1 MRSFLIAV
9 SRNPLSMLG
18 AAIATACALVMLSLL
33 ALELVGL
40 HVTPYVG
47 ILIFLILP
55 AILLAALLL
64 IPLGLR
70 QERRRE
76 AAAEGDEA
84 AGKEGLFPVVDFNR
98 ESVRRAAFVIFVL
111 SVVNLVL
118 FSAATY
124 KGVEV
129 MESDAFCGEACHSV
143 MEPEY
148 RAYQASTHANV
159 GCVQCH
165 IGPGTESFLKA
176 KLNGAWQVASVNFD
190 LYERPIPVP
199 VHDLRPAHETCGEC
213 HRPGAWTGDKLKVI
227 PIYGEDEANTRTST
241 VLGLHVGGTRAGQS
255 EGIHWHADPNIE
267 VRYRSDPK
275 RERIGTIEVRYAD
288 GSVKTFLP
296 PEGFEEQGATDEGMT
311 EVWRTMDCTDC
322 HNRVG
327 HPFLTAER
335 AVDEALA
342 AGLLDAS
349 LPFLRRE
356 AVAALTAGDVG
367 GASEDGESGE
377 GPPKGEILE
386 TITTHILSFY
396 SQQHPDVL
404 ASNRQGVERAAATV
418 ADLYDR
424 NVYPRMNLGWGAYP
438 NHIGHERFPGC
449 FRCHD
454 DEHATEDGETLAQD
468 CFACHSMIAIEE
480 EEPEILALLEE

>member
-70 QERRRE
+70 RERRRQ
-76 AAAEGDEA
+76 AGAEGEE
-84 AGKEGLFPVVDFNR
+84 AGKELFPVIDFNR

-118 FSAATY
+118 FAAATY

-129 MESDAFCGEACHSV
+129 MESDAFCGETCHSV

-148 RAYQASTHANV
+148 RAYQASVHADV

-165 IGPGTESFLKA
+165 IGPGAESFLKA

-190 LYERPIPVP
+190 LYERPIPAP
-199 VHDLRPAHETCGEC
+199 VHDLRPAGETCGAC
-213 HRPGAWTGDKLKVI
+213 HRAGAWTGDKLKVI
-227 PIYGEDEANTRTST
+227 PIYGDDEANTRTST
-241 VLGLHVGGTRAGQS
+241 VLAMHVGGRRGGVKDGAS
-255 EGIHWHADPNIE
+255 EGIHWHADPKVE

-296 PEGFEEQGATDEGMT
+296 PEGFEEEAGEGDGATAI
-311 EVWRTMDCTDC
+311 WRTMDCTDC

-327 HPFLTAER
+327 HPFLSPER
-335 AVDEALA
+335 AVDEALD

-356 AVAALTAGDVG
+356 AVAALTAGDAG
-367 GASEDGESGE
+367 GE
-377 GPPKGEILE
+377 GEGTEKAAALDAVAA
-386 TITTHILSFY
+386 HIVGFY
-396 SQQHPDVL
+396 SDEHPDVL
-404 ASNRQGVERAAATV
+404 AGDREAVEGAARVV

-424 NVYPRMNLGWGAYP
+424 NVYPRMRLGWGSYP
-438 NHIGHERFPGC
+438 SHLGHELFPGC

-454 DEHATEDGETLAQD
+454 DEHATEEGETLAQD
-468 CFACHSMIAIEE
+468 CFACHSMIAVEE
-480 EEPEILALLEE
+480 EEPEILALMEE